1 MIGGGGRC
9 GLYCKQKALFSS
21 RGKRE
26 REREGI
32 LYYRQY
38 FCGLIEYEIV
48 SVMKATLL
56 MEAGSPLASLRKR
69 DTLISSLS
77 TSVSSRSQIEDMVT
91 DQPASSSNNVRERER
106 E

>member
-1 MIGGGGRC
+1 M
-9 GLYCKQKALFSS
+9 
-21 RGKRE
+21 
-26 REREGI
+26 
-32 LYYRQY
+32 
-38 FCGLIEYEIV
+38 

-106 E
+106 ERVIMYRREAVYYMCL